1 MIFLR
6 DHSQLN
12 CEYEGQSQTPNMRK
26 WTHMNEN
33 RIMGY
38 TLWKSDLHSL
48 NNKLSSQNSLRPLSF
63 DFGLCF
69 HDWCDLWLTL
79 NTKLFGHSWGDSQII
94 FPRRENHLRIASR
107 MNKIIVIHTSTY
119 PFHAFFMSKHTNLT
133 KPNTDRKFRSYHQR
147 WPNLNNHVLWNFA
160 NVKHCYCES
169 IPCLLRRLRNFIN
182 TQRRNTTCHRRSTV
196 EQLCQVW
203 IHISVSMRERV
214 GTLFPFSNDA
224 YRVPKGFKVLNTCQC
239 FKSGMNHRNM
249 QNVRSYRSTR
259 KNIHYRDC
267 HCDVINTETE
277 MLSFWWNF
285 HHWLHWKLSFWQ
297 LSVQPV
303 MKISSK
309 WRHFRFSVND
319 VRSLP
324 HVTSQPRGIVCYP
337 IPRDDSCF
345 WLANRREE

>member
-1 MIFLR
+1 MWFMAYIEYQTVWSLLR
-6 DHSQLN
+6 RFANNFPQA
-12 CEYEGQSQTPNMRK
+12 
-26 WTHMNEN
+26 
-33 RIMGY
+33 
-38 TLWKSDLHSL
+38 WKSFTNRFTDEQ
-48 NNKLSSQNSLRPLSF
+48 NNSYPYINLPLS
-63 DFGLCF
+63 C
-69 HDWCDLWLTL
+69 
-79 NTKLFGHSWGDSQII
+79 
-94 FPRRENHLRIASR
+94 
-107 MNKIIVIHTSTY
+107 V
-119 PFHAFFMSKHTNLT
+119 FMSKHTNLT

-169 IPCLLRRLRNFIN
+169 IPCLLRRLRNFIH
-182 TQRRNTTCHRRSTV
+182 TQRRNTTCDRRSTV

-259 KNIHYRDC
+259 INIHYRDC

-337 IPRDDSCF
+337 MPRDDSCF
-345 WLANRREE
+345 WSSDWPTGVKNRQVIHV